1 MDDEEQKVLYVFP
14 LGRVEAM
21 EFYSV
26 FVLTDVA
33 PSFTSPLVQ
42 VVALEVSSFIPFQ
55 VAEHPVQSSNRVA
68 ISSERFM
75 VILFSNEFKSLYHL
89 K

>member
-1 MDDEEQKVLYVFP
+1 MKILYWESTCINIP
-14 LGRVEAM
+14 TRERVEAR

-26 FVLTDVA
+26 FALTDVA

-55 VAEHPVQSSNRVA
+55 VAEHPVQSSNAVA

-75 VILFSNEFKSLYHL
+75 VIPFSE
-89 K
+89 